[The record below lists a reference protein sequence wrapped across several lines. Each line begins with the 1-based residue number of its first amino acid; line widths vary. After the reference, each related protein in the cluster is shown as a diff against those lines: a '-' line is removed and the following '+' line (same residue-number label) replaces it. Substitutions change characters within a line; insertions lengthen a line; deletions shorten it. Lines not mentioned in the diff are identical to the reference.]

1 MTKALPKISNPKL
14 PHNVALFQ
22 DHLSLGLECFE
33 LDWFDFRPHTC
44 ENKEYG
50 IGLLFSQLDNTHGN
64 ALSAENSLIVSN
76 KGLHFPD
83 EKLMPF
89 TNEQPPTKMAFLVL
103 SAMVMQEPLYF
114 ECPCCDN

>member
-14 PHNVALFQ
+14 PHNVAVFQ

-103 SAMVMQEPLYF
+103 SAMVRQEPLYF